1 MNIAHHRKPRKRST
15 TGCSTCRKRKIKC
28 DESRPACTNCLQF
41 KVHCGFKDTP
51 SIESGSS
58 RIDNESNNSGEGL
71 PRGKKRPGRPRK
83 NWTNWGPKDVPVT
96 CPTTVCNLQV
106 SDVELTLQF
115 ASHTGPSL
123 VVSPDLQG
131 PLSHFWSHNVP
142 RLGLQFHFV
151 LHLVFSLAA
160 HHLAYL
166 EAGDTEKRNLLVS
179 LAEHHFSLG
188 LAETAELLPKLDVD
202 TCGPLYVASILTCFN
217 KFAAGPQSKGDLLV
231 CSIGEDQES
240 RTWMP
245 LIRGV
250 QVIRSRFHP
259 EVLFSG
265 YLEPFRHY
273 SSAPSSLQPTFT
285 RLNIK
290 RLDWEEPLDCLR
302 KFVELSDGSST
313 SVRLRALDAMIP
325 IYAATYGRV
334 EVQASD
340 AEPLY
345 RFVFHWMYWLEA
357 EFIASLQQ
365 GDQVSLLILAYYAV
379 LLNTMRSK
387 WYMEPW
393 SEHMITSIEEEI
405 KQDLQCYLKW
415 PLEVLDLGM
424 SDGE

>member
-1 MNIAHHRKPRKRST
+1 M
-15 TGCSTCRKRKIKC
+15 
-28 DESRPACTNCLQF
+28 
-41 KVHCGFKDTP
+41 HCGFKDTP
-51 SIESGSS
+51 STESGSS
-58 RIDNESNNSGEGL
+58 RIDNESNSGVEL

-96 CPTTVCNLQV
+96 SPGPASACSLQV

-115 ASHTGPSL
+115 TSYTGPSL

-131 PLSHFWSHNVP
+131 PLSQFWSHNVP

-151 LHLVFSLAA
+151 LHLAFSLAA

-166 EAGDTEKRNLLVS
+166 ETGDREKRNLLVA
-179 LAEHHFSLG
+179 LPEHHFSLG
-188 LAETAELLPKLDVD
+188 LAETAELLPQFDVD
-202 TCGPLYVASILTCFN
+202 TCSSLYIASMLTCVN
-217 KFAAGPQSKGDLLV
+217 KVAAGPQSKRDLLV
-231 CSIGEDQES
+231 CSMGDDQES

-250 QVIRSRFHP
+250 RVIRSRFP
-259 EVLFSG
+259 TEVLFSG
-265 YLEPFRHY
+265 HLEPFRHY
-273 SSAPSSLQPTFT
+273 SSAPSSLQPTCT

-302 KFVELSDGSST
+302 KFVELSDGSSA
-313 SVRLRALDAMIP
+313 SVRPRALDAMIP

-334 EVQASD
+334 EEQSSGAK
-340 AEPLY
+340 PLY

-379 LLNTMRSK
+379 LLNTMRNK

-393 SEHMITSIEEEI
+393 AEHIIASIKEEI
-405 KQDLQCYLKW
+405 KQDLQRYLQW
-415 PLEVLDLGM
+415 PLEALDIGT
-424 SDGE
+424 SDGA